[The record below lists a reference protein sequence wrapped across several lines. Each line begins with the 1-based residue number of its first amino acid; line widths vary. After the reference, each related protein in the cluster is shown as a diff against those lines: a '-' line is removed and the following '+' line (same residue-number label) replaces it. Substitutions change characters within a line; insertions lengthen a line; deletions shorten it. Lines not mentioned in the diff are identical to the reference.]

1 MTFFVSIITLIVLF
15 IVGTVI
21 VNLPYDG
28 LMQFKKRKA
37 KPDDCGLDFQA
48 NPRVKSYFVD
58 DSEPFYLVLLSSV
71 MNLNDFAEVSKKIAE
86 LKEQEYEI
94 DYYYDQVVTL
104 LKIIEPERL
113 RYIIDVLQKCLDSYS
128 KNREE
133 TVVAIDG
140 LSIAKISQNREV
152 WSKKIDSILVDNKR
166 ILEAVKNFCVLVET
180 FLTRIYGD
188 KMAAHVTDFSGVEE
202 LEKLTEVL
210 EIVISK
216 ENGKE
221 YLNTGIEARIGD
233 Y

>member
-1 MTFFVSIITLIVLF
+1 MTFFISIIALIVVF
-15 IVGTVI
+15 VAGTVI
-21 VNLPYDG
+21 VNLPYDE
-28 LMQFKKRKA
+28 LAQSKKRKGEA
-37 KPDDCGLDFQA
+37 DDCGLDFQA
-48 NPRVKSYFVD
+48 NPRVECYFVD
-58 DSEPFYLVLLSSV
+58 DSEPFYLELLSSV

-104 LKIIEPERL
+104 LKKIEPERL
-113 RYIIDVLQKCLDSYS
+113 RHIIDVLQKCLDSYS

-140 LSIAKISQNREV
+140 LSIARISQSREV
-152 WSKKIDSILVDNKR
+152 WFKKIDSILVDNKR
-166 ILEAVKNFCVLVET
+166 ILEAVENFCVLVED

-210 EIVISK
+210 EKVIPK
-216 ENGKE
+216 ENGKD

>member
-210 EIVISK
+210 EKNNSQREWERVFKYWNRSK
-216 ENGKE
+216 
-221 YLNTGIEARIGD
+221 D
-233 Y
+233 W

>member
-210 EIVISK
+210 EKNNSQREWERVFKFWNRSK
-216 ENGKE
+216 
-221 YLNTGIEARIGD
+221 D
-233 Y
+233 W